1 MISFIRKR
9 RVGGDK
15 KTYIR
20 KLLLV
25 MFKIDRTVGGGIQK
39 LFTLLT
45 DPKHA
50 HYVN

>member
-9 RVGGDK
+9 RVGGG